1 MADLDPVQRLTMK
14 LLAVS
19 DGEPPAVCL
28 STVVSLFA
36 YLTADF
42 DDETFNQARK
52 FFDEQSPNVRAEIL
66 RLRVAQETP
75 Q

>member
-19 DGEPPAVCL
+19 DGETPAVCL

-42 DDETFNQARK
+42 DDETFGEAVK
-52 FFDEQSPNVRAEIL
+52 FFDEQAPNLRAEIHKQ
-66 RLRVAQETP
+66 RAASETP